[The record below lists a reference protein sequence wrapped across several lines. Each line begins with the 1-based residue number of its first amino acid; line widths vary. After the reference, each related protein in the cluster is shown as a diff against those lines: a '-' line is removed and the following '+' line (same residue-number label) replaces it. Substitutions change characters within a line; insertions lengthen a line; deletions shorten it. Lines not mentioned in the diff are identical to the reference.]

1 MSDCPSGFIQ
11 RRYCVYAIKV
21 NYSSKTEFEFEGKK
35 KKIQIKKRNKK
46 SQPYTFVKMYENT
59 PKTDCSGKNY
69 VTVLC

>member
-46 SQPYTFVKMYENT
+46 ITAVYICDENT
-59 PKTDCSGKNY
+59 PKPDCSGKNY